1 MDIYGNRDESDFE
14 TDFTPLGILLLEDD
28 KKEEIG
34 QIDDK
39 VQTFINSLNLDDS
52 VSFTTK
58 QYIIVKI
65 ADSLGIA
72 RCELNVD
79 DLRKGYQ
86 IEQNNRK

>member
-39 VQTFINSLNLDDS
+39 VQ
-52 VSFTTK
+52 
-58 QYIIVKI
+58 
-65 ADSLGIA
+65 
-72 RCELNVD
+72 
-79 DLRKGYQ
+79 